1 MWFVKNLRDT
11 CDVMHARW
19 CIWCEQTCDAL
30 WRVTWAQGRACKTR
44 SPLQYSAM
52 CALQYIHCTLY
63 SVHCMNTVLFL
74 ALLFLLTPGEKHLT
88 SPTFSV
94 IHFLNIRTPPLHC
107 AACACS
113 ACGIHCAACGV
124 WGVTRV
130 WLLETQPCLSPLLM
144 ALPVEEILILLAFSS
159 TFVLVSPEWHFGT
172 VDLDYE
178 KSLIIFCHDVI
189 VQ

>member
-1 MWFVKNLRDT
+1 MGGVFEKVYSVHSN
-11 CDVMHARW
+11 
-19 CIWCEQTCDAL
+19 
-30 WRVTWAQGRACKTR
+30 GRILAGSWISQPVGK
-44 SPLQYSAM
+44 SEH
-52 CALQYIHCTLY
+52 CALY
-63 SVHCMNTVLFL
+63 SVHCVNTVLFL
-74 ALLFLLTPGEKHLT
+74 ALLFIFTPGEKHLT

-159 TFVLVSPEWHFGT
+159 TFVLVWLRSDRRDSWPRSWAI
-172 VDLDYE
+172 VDQFLPR
-178 KSLIIFCHDVI
+178 SHRSIGLAGIW
-189 VQ
+189 